1 MPPFIVIGW
10 SIMSLKQQTK
20 NFQTTE
26 YSFIARNLVSLFHYV
41 KWKLCAFVRKFCVS
55 NSGCSINLRGAINL
69 IDQIGFPLVSYLHIW
84 KINFLL
90 VYHLRVV
97 YKSVVWQI
105 VFISSISDQL
115 ITFWSFL
122 YWVFLWIIYNSLS
135 SCIRRSALPDWAFIQ
150 TKIHFLRFHSSPN
163 S

>member
-1 MPPFIVIGW
+1 MTSKQGQCVRSWSEWRWNLGRAIRWILPSVCPDNAMPPFIVIGW

-84 KINFLL
+84 KINILL
-90 VYHLRVV
+90 VYHLRVE
-97 YKSVVWQI
+97 YKSVRY
-105 VFISSISDQL
+105 
-115 ITFWSFL
+115 FL
-122 YWVFLWIIYNSLS
+122 NFGSTNYFLEFPILS
-135 SCIRRSALPDWAFIQ
+135 VPVNNL
-150 TKIHFLRFHSSPN
+150 
-163 S
+163 

>member
-1 MPPFIVIGW
+1 MLLINVLLGQLGPIAGLIQMTSKQGKCVTSWTEWRWNLGRAIRWILPSVCPDNAMPPFIVIGW

-69 IDQIGFPLVSYLHIW
+69 IDQIGFPLVSYLHI
-84 KINFLL
+84 
-90 VYHLRVV
+90 
-97 YKSVVWQI
+97 
-105 VFISSISDQL
+105 
-115 ITFWSFL
+115 
-122 YWVFLWIIYNSLS
+122 
-135 SCIRRSALPDWAFIQ
+135 
-150 TKIHFLRFHSSPN
+150 
-163 S
+163 